1 MFTYIIVN
9 TLQDDIIITIISQN
23 SNPRTGLFGSSGPQ
37 EVEAPR
43 FQDNRHMTVVRLSAL
58 GTGRLYPFT
67 AFAAAAVVAA
77 IVVVSGAGGEFCGS
91 IFCLKYVFS

>member
-1 MFTYIIVN
+1 
-9 TLQDDIIITIISQN
+9 
-23 SNPRTGLFGSSGPQ
+23 
-37 EVEAPR
+37 
-43 FQDNRHMTVVRLSAL
+43 MTVVRLSAL